1 MTAKCPF
8 ATLFGSKKNP
18 HASGLPEATPTP
30 LEPLS
35 TLLRSSTQLLHDQAE
50 SHPLQ
55 ADLVRGVAPVEHYAA
70 ILQQLAHV
78 HAALEPLLRTLQ
90 SHAKLATLI
99 QPHHFHLHAL
109 ENDLRFMGAGRAT
122 ALGATARF
130 VDLIHRAGPTPA
142 LLGVFYVLEGSTNG
156 GTVIARAVRSAYG
169 WESEAGTSFINPHGT
184 LVRQRWGSFKTQLD
198 TTDFTT
204 EERHT
209 ILAIASATFTAYHAM
224 LDDIHTSLTA
234 TA

>member
-1 MTAKCPF
+1 
-8 ATLFGSKKNP
+8 
-18 HASGLPEATPTP
+18 
-30 LEPLS
+30 
-35 TLLRSSTQLLHDQAE
+35 
-50 SHPLQ
+50 LQ
-55 ADLVRGVAPVEHYAA
+55 TDLVRGIAPLEHYAA

-78 HAALEPLLRTLQ
+78 HAALEPLLRSLQ
-90 SHAKLATLI
+90 SNTKFGPLI
-99 QPHHFHLHAL
+99 QAHHFHLHAL
-109 ENDLRFMGAGRAT
+109 ENDLRFMHVGSAT

-130 VDLIHRAGPTPA
+130 VDLIRRAGPTPA

-156 GTVIARAVRSAYG
+156 GTVIAKAIRTAYG
-169 WESEAGTSFINPHGT
+169 WQSEAGTSFINPHGP
-184 LVRQRWGSFKTQLD
+184 LVRQRWAAFKAELD
-198 TTDFTT
+198 ATNFTT